1 MRRQRAWGPGARA
14 ALGPGGGAHSRL
26 QYGVSKNQPPDDRRI
41 RSAVPQSWRRRRYLL
56 AAAGS
61 RRHVGIQPSRR
72 GLASPS
78 QFRSRLLEAA
88 TGLHRGRGPA
98 GKEMAR
104 TVQQRRPRQ
113 LGRPDLRQGPS
124 ADARRA
130 EPHLSGHLGQR
141 TVSGARPAQA
151 WRAPVPPAATRVVSA
166 HRCPGDAVGRRAGVG
181 TAAFRPADPHA
192 RRRRAHP
199 AGWPWRGAS
208 LLQQRPSVSPH
219 EPEAERP
226 ASAARDR
233 ERRARRPLRARAGEA
248 GQGPPTAE
256 PSATRHFPVP
266 ETTARSFQ
274 GAPLVTINDFPLYR
288 RLLDETRPYR
298 LHIVGVFV
306 LSLLASP
313 LALLTPVP
321 LKVAVDSV
329 LDSHPVP
336 HALDALLPPAATSSH
351 TAILIVTTVMVVV
364 LLAQLQML
372 LMTLLSTYVGE
383 RMVLNFRAQL
393 FRHIQRL
400 SVSYHDERG
409 TTYSTYR
416 IQYDAQAIEY
426 IAVQGFIPFI
436 TAAVTLVLMLYII
449 LRIDWQLGL
458 VALAVSPL
466 LFMLAQIYRHRM
478 RRQSR
483 EAKELETS
491 ALSIAQEVL
500 AALRVVKAFGQE
512 DREHERFVGRSTQGM
527 RARIHLAFLEG
538 SFALLVGLV
547 GALGTGAVLFIGI
560 RHVQWQIL
568 TLGDLLLVMGYLTQL
583 YSPLKT
589 MSKRMTDI
597 QSWLASAER
606 AFSLLD
612 EGQDVPERP
621 GARPIPHR
629 PAAALAFR
637 EVSFAYLDRFP
648 VLRDLSFEI
657 EPHTRLGIAGLTGSG
672 KTTLVSLLLRFYDPD
687 SGQLLLDGRDLRDY
701 KLADLRN
708 QYALVLQEPVL
719 FSASI
724 AENIAYARPDAS
736 YEQIVAAAE
745 AASAREFVTRLPD
758 GFDTQ
763 VGERGMRLSG
773 GERQRLALARAFLKD
788 APILILAEPTSSVDP
803 RTEAMI
809 IEALERL
816 MRDRTTILISHR
828 ESTLEPCD
836 VRIQLEGGE
845 IVARAGI

>member
-1 MRRQRAWGPGARA
+1 M
-14 ALGPGGGAHSRL
+14 
-26 QYGVSKNQPPDDRRI
+26 
-41 RSAVPQSWRRRRYLL
+41 
-56 AAAGS
+56 
-61 RRHVGIQPSRR
+61 
-72 GLASPS
+72 
-78 QFRSRLLEAA
+78 
-88 TGLHRGRGPA
+88 
-98 GKEMAR
+98 
-104 TVQQRRPRQ
+104 
-113 LGRPDLRQGPS
+113 
-124 ADARRA
+124 
-130 EPHLSGHLGQR
+130 
-141 TVSGARPAQA
+141 
-151 WRAPVPPAATRVVSA
+151 
-166 HRCPGDAVGRRAGVG
+166 
-181 TAAFRPADPHA
+181 
-192 RRRRAHP
+192 
-199 AGWPWRGAS
+199 
-208 LLQQRPSVSPH
+208 
-219 EPEAERP
+219 
-226 ASAARDR
+226 
-233 ERRARRPLRARAGEA
+233 
-248 GQGPPTAE
+248 
-256 PSATRHFPVP
+256 
-266 ETTARSFQ
+266 
-274 GAPLVTINDFPLYR
+274 TINEFALYR
-288 RLLDETRPYR
+288 RLADQTRPYR
-298 LHIVGVFV
+298 LHIVGVFL

-329 LDSHPVP
+329 LGSHPVP
-336 HALDALLPPAATSSH
+336 HAMDALLPPAATSSK
-351 TAILIVTTVMVVV
+351 TAILITTTVMVVV
-364 LLAQLQML
+364 VALLAQLQML
-372 LMTLLSTYVGE
+372 LLTLLSTFVGE

-426 IAVQGFIPFI
+426 IAIQGFIPFV
-436 TAAVTLVLMLYII
+436 TAAVTLLGMLYII

-466 LFMLAQIYRHRM
+466 LFMVARIYRRRM
-478 RRQSR
+478 RSQSR

-500 AALRVVKAFGQE
+500 GALRVVKAFGQE
-512 DREHERFVGRSTQGM
+512 NREHERFVWRSTQGM

-538 SFALLVGLV
+538 SFAMLVGLV

-560 RHVQWQIL
+560 RHVQWQVL

-621 GARPIPHR
+621 DARPILHR
-629 PAAALAFR
+629 PAGALAFH

-687 SGQLLLDGRDLRDY
+687 AGQILLDGRDLRDY

-724 AENIAYARPDAS
+724 AENIAYARPDAH
-736 YEQIVAAAE
+736 YEEIVEAAA
-745 AASAREFVTRLPD
+745 AASAHEFIMRLPD

-788 APILILAEPTSSVDP
+788 APILILDEPTSSVDP
-803 RTEAMI
+803 RTEALI

-828 ESTLEPCD
+828 QSTLEPCD
-836 VRIQLEGGE
+836 VRIELEGGE